1 MTVKMYGFNKHSQ
14 FHNIVSHS
22 DNKVSNGTVFN
33 EKQIWMDVTLNS
45 YSLFKGTLPTF
56 TRRD

>member
-33 EKQIWMDVTLNS
+33 EKQI
-45 YSLFKGTLPTF
+45 
-56 TRRD
+56 